1 MFILII
7 KIFGILY
14 FKKNVNVIE
23 IILRMMKELEMLF
36 EEGLKE
42 YLIYFEKR
50 SLEDIM
56 EMEFK
61 YVELF
66 CGIE

>member
-23 IILRMMKELEMLF
+23 IILRMMRELEMLF